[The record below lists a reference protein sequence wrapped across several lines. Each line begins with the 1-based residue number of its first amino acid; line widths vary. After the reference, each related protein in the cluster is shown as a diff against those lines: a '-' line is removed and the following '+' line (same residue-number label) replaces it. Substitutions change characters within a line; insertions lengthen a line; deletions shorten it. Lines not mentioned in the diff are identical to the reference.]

1 MCDTDS
7 DIKRKRKRSDRSSV
21 SDIEID
27 SPLSK
32 NEKKR
37 QRAEKTAE
45 MEEIR
50 KELKLINVTLS
61 KVITKEDPYLEN
73 IIKTTFNHMKEEFL
87 QSISKRLDTLEH
99 SLFEKGKEN
108 DALNEKV
115 KELYEKVDEK
125 ESQNQQLKR
134 EV

>member
-7 DIKRKRKRSDRSSV
+7 DIEKKRKRSDRSSV